1 MRMRSGS
8 IVVAAS
14 ASLLLALA
22 GCGSDD
28 SSSTDETSSNQ
39 TFTGDPV
46 TVMTIAPVD
55 TAAINQPEIHA
66 AAKAAAT
73 TINNAGGLGGHEL
86 KVINCNDGNDT
97 NKAADCARQAVDDNA
112 VAVLGGFTTNGAT
125 INPILEQAGIPWI
138 GAPGF
143 SPNELAD
150 SNSFPLLS
158 GAPSFAGIAA
168 QAVKDGCESVATV
181 LYDTPTTG
189 KAVDLINLGLTSA
202 GGEPAT
208 NIKVP
213 TTTTDFGSV
222 AKSAGESDCA
232 IAGLPN
238 DQTVAVAK
246 AGESVGVDTRYYLLS
261 GALNET
267 VLSQAGKALE
277 GAGSASNFV
286 VASDPVWDEAKA
298 SSDDVD
304 WTGPYNQDTWASYQ
318 VLADVMKG
326 QTDITAATVTTAM
339 NGATGIDAGGLMAP
353 IDFTTEFAVPGL
365 NRVFNRMV
373 VYTTARDGQVVQDGG
388 FEDLGPFFGQ

>member
-1 MRMRSGS
+1 MRIRSGTLV
-8 IVVAAS
+8 IAAS
-14 ASLLLALA
+14 ASLVLALSA
-22 GCGSDD
+22 CGDD
-28 SSSTDETSSNQ
+28 SSSDTPTSSNQ

-55 TAAINQPEIHA
+55 TAAINQPEIHD

-73 TINNAGGLGGHEL
+73 SINNAGGLNGHEV

-97 NKAADCARQAVDDNA
+97 NKAAECARQAVSENV

-125 INPILEQAGIPWI
+125 INPILDQAGIPWI

-150 SNSFPLLS
+150 KNSFPLLS
-158 GAPSFAGIAA
+158 GAPTFAGIAA
-168 QAVKDGCESVATV
+168 KAVKDGCTSVATV

-189 KAVDLINLGLTSA
+189 KAVDLINLGLTAA
-202 GGEPAT
+202 GGQPAT

-222 AKSAGESDCA
+222 AKSAGEADCA
-232 IAGLPN
+232 IIGLPN

-246 AGESVGVDTRYYLLS
+246 AGESVGVDTRYYILS
-261 GALNET
+261 GGLNDT
-267 VLSQAGKALE
+267 VLSQAGKAFE

-286 VASDPVWDEAKA
+286 VASNPVWDEAKA
-298 SSDDVD
+298 STDDVD
-304 WTGPYNQDTWASYQ
+304 WTGPYNQDTWASYR
-318 VLADVMKG
+318 VFADVMTG
-326 QTDITAATVTTAM
+326 QPDITAATVTAAM
-339 NGATGIDAGGLMAP
+339 NGAKDIDAGGLMAP
-353 IDFTTEFAVPGL
+353 VDFTTEFAVPGL
-365 NRVFNRMV
+365 NRVFNRNV
-373 VYTTARDGQVVQDGG
+373 VYITADGGEVAQEGG